1 MPKSKV
7 RKKSV
12 YTPPAD
18 SAAAR
23 SRAAVREPSPAWW
36 APVMVLL
43 GLAGLVYIVVFYVRG
58 ESIPFM
64 QALGAWNYAVGFTA
78 IIAALLMS
86 MRWN

>member
-18 SAAAR
+18 SPIAS
-23 SRAAVREPSPAWW
+23 SRTAIREPSPAWW
-36 APVMVLL
+36 APVMVLMM
-43 GLAGLVYIVVFYVRG
+43 LAGLAYMLVFYIRG
-58 ESIPFM
+58 DRIPFM
-64 QALGAWNYAVGFTA
+64 VSLGAWNYAVGFSA
-78 IIAALLMS
+78 IVVGLLMA

>member
-18 SAAAR
+18 SPLSS
-23 SRAAVREPSPAWW
+23 SRATLREPSPSWW
-36 APVMVLL
+36 APVMLL
-43 GLAGLVYIVVFYVRG
+43 FMLAGLVYIIVFYVRG
-58 ESIPFM
+58 DVIPFM
-64 QALGAWNYAVGFTA
+64 VSLGAWNYAVGFAA
-78 IIAALLMS
+78 IIVGLLMA

>member
-18 SAAAR
+18 SPIVS
-23 SRAAVREPSPAWW
+23 SRTAVREPSPAWW
-36 APVMVLL
+36 APVMVLMM
-43 GLAGLVYIVVFYVRG
+43 LAGLIYMLVFYIRG
-58 ESIPFM
+58 DRIPFM
-64 QALGAWNYAVGFTA
+64 VTLGAWNYAVGFAA
-78 IIAALLMS
+78 IVVGLLMA

>member
-18 SAAAR
+18 SPLSS
-23 SRAAVREPSPAWW
+23 SRTTMREPSPSWW
-36 APVMVLL
+36 APVMLL
-43 GLAGLVYIVVFYVRG
+43 FMLAGLVYIIVFYVRG
-58 ESIPFM
+58 DVIPFM
-64 QALGAWNYAVGFTA
+64 VSLGAWNYAVGFAA
-78 IIAALLMS
+78 IIVGLLMA